1 MHIILLIITI
11 FSLSVQNVT
20 KKAYNHKTGGSKFI
34 FPAVSCLVALL
45 FFVVSSGF
53 KFDFKAEIIPYALL
67 FGISYGT
74 ATIFSFLSIQ
84 VGSLSLTSLITSY
97 SLVIPTF
104 YSIIFRGDDASL
116 TLYLGIVALLISLLL
131 MNLKIKSKD
140 EKEVRAEGETVKISL
155 KWIIFVT
162 LAFVGNGI
170 CSTVANVQQLDFP
183 GLYKNEFMI
192 IALVIVVTTLFILS
206 YFTEK
211 DRIVTCVRKGHGLMI
226 ICGIAN
232 ALANLFVLMLS
243 GKING
248 SIMFPLIS
256 AGGIILTSL
265 VSIFIYREKLSKLQ
279 YGALV
284 LGIAAVVLLNL

>member
-1 MHIILLIITI
+1 MHIALLIATI
-11 FSLSVQNVT
+11 FSISLQNVV
-20 KKAYNHKTGGSKFI
+20 KKAYNNKTGGSKFI

-45 FFVVSSGF
+45 FFIVSSGF
-53 KFDFKAEIIPYALL
+53 ELNFTAEIIPYALL
-67 FGISYGT
+67 FALSYGS

-84 VGSLSLTSLITSY
+84 AGSLSLTSLITSY

-104 YSIIFRGDDASL
+104 YSIIFRGDEATL
-116 TLYLGIVALLISLLL
+116 TLYLGIAALLISLLL
-131 MNLKIKSKD
+131 MNLKGKG
-140 EKEVRAEGETVKISL
+140 EGETVKISL
-155 KWIIFVT
+155 KWVIFVAI
-162 LAFVGNGI
+162 AFLGNGV

-183 GLYKNEFMI
+183 GMYKNEFMI
-192 IALVIVVTTLFILS
+192 IALTVVVAVLFALS
-206 YFTEK
+206 FFTEK
-211 DRIVTCVRKGHGLMI
+211 ENIRHCVRKGHGLMI

-265 VSIFIYREKLSKLQ
+265 VSIFVYREKLSRLQ
-279 YGALV
+279 YCALV